1 MAKKDPAAERLEAAA
16 RKELRAAERS
26 ASAIKENSRGGKTE
40 RYIRL
45 ALIAVLAGVFVF
57 SGFKLISILREHRR
71 AEEVYQGLIDE
82 FLKTDPEESGLP
94 SGESEASREESA
106 ASGEESEESSGVGA
120 VSFLYGAPVWPDTD
134 ALVKANGDY
143 IGWLYSADTPI
154 NDPICIAADND
165 YYLYRNFRRQSEFAG
180 CLFMDFRGSGDWT
193 NRNNLVYGH
202 TVAGSTT
209 RFGTLRYYSSQVYY
223 RNHPVMWL
231 FTRDH
236 VYKCYVFAV
245 YKTRFTKDGVF
256 KTFEGDPDGF
266 TAWLKEAEAKSVIDS
281 NISYRD
287 VTKTLSLCTCCTGAS
302 QGYRWNVVLSL
313 VQQDP

>member
-1 MAKKDPAAERLEAAA
+1 MAIGAGMSLGITLCAFLLCSFTGLKYIWPPPQ
-16 RKELRAAERS
+16 
-26 ASAIKENSRGGKTE
+26 ENSFVIDFTE
-40 RYIRL
+40 EI
-45 ALIAVLAGVFVF
+45 
-57 SGFKLISILREHRR
+57 ED
-71 AEEVYQGLIDE
+71 EELWA
-82 FLKTDPEESGLP
+82 K
-94 SGESEASREESA
+94 
-106 ASGEESEESSGVGA
+106 
-120 VSFLYGAPVWPDTD
+120 
-134 ALVKANGDY
+134 
-143 IGWLYSADTPI
+143 SADTPI